1 MLKNWKMGFVIAT
14 MVAVITAVSMGAVF
28 YISNRNITSMLINDV
43 ENNMQTSLD
52 AKTKLIDEY
61 ILNAENQL
69 LSFSKEQNIIDLL
82 KNPADS
88 AKREELQNYNSEYF
102 ASLDGWEGIYVCDWK
117 TETLTHSNTSA
128 VGMVLREGDS
138 LEQLH
143 DNLEAA
149 KGGIFN
155 TGILK
160 SPASGQIII
169 SMYVPI
175 YDGDTPLGF
184 VGGAIQ
190 TDGLA
195 QQLNSVSTHGI
206 ENTTYSLINVVQK
219 QYIFDDN
226 PDLILTEI
234 EDASLLDIV
243 SAIESGEETGQVTYA
258 GEDGTDYFSVFKS
271 LPDRGWALV
280 IRNDRDELY
289 QPIYKSQL
297 ILGSICGL
305 AFLLITIMS
314 GVMININ
321 LKPLKKVIRKIE
333 KIETLDLS
341 EDDLIT
347 GYIGCRSEVGKLAT
361 AVNSLTVTFRKML
374 NTLNECSESL
384 VGSSETMRTA
394 SNNLLDSVED
404 NSSTTAELSASIL
417 NTNSSIETVTGEVE
431 KIHEIVEDI
440 TDSAQDGNEKS
451 DTLIQTANTMSRTA
465 SETLR
470 NNTKKV
476 EETKKDIENAMANL
490 QSLVKINEMATQILD
505 ITSQTNLLSL
515 NASIEAARAGEAG
528 RGFAVVAGE
537 IGSLAE
543 NSSETV
549 NQIQALCV
557 DANKSIE
564 SIKMCF
570 EDIIAFMETD
580 VSSKFQEFAT
590 MAGQYEA
597 VVNDIREVIHGIHDK
612 TSAFSESAAN
622 IREQINTVRLASN
635 DNEQGVDDI
644 IVKNDLTSQTAE
656 SIIKTADLNQ
666 SNVEAIKEILD
677 MFK

>member
-1 MLKNWKMGFVIAT
+1 MLKNWKMGFVIASI
-14 MVAVITAVSMGAVF
+14 VAVVSALSMGVVF
-28 YISNRNITSMLINDV
+28 YLSNSNITSVLINDV

-69 LSFSKEQNIIDLL
+69 VSFSKQPYILDCL
-82 KNPADS
+82 KNKGDK
-88 AKREELQNYNSEYF
+88 AKREALQAYNSEYF
-102 ASLDGWEGIYVCDWK
+102 AALNGWEGLYLCDWA

-128 VGMVLREGDS
+128 VGLVLREGDS
-138 LEQLH
+138 LKQLH
-143 DNLEAA
+143 DSLTAA
-149 KGGIFN
+149 KGGVYN

-175 YDGDTPLGF
+175 YDGDEPLGF
-184 VGGAIQ
+184 VGGAIK
-190 TDGLA
+190 TDGLS
-195 QQLNSVSTHGI
+195 QQLDAVSTHGI
-206 ENTTYSLINVVQK
+206 ENTTYSLINVGKK

-226 PDLILTEI
+226 ADLILTEI
-234 EDASLLDIV
+234 EDKALRDVMSK
-243 SAIESGEETGQVTYA
+243 IEGGEETGQLTYN
-258 GEDGTDYFSVFKS
+258 GEDGVQYFSVFKS
-271 LPDRGWALV
+271 IPERGWALV
-280 IRNDRDELY
+280 IRNDQDELY
-289 QPIYKSQL
+289 QPVYQSRLVQGIV
-297 ILGSICGL
+297 CGL
-305 AFLLITIMS
+305 AFLLITVIS
-314 GVMININ
+314 WLMINVN

-341 EDDLIT
+341 EDDMIK
-347 GYIGCRSEVGKLAT
+347 GYIGRKSEVGKLAT
-361 AVNSLTVTFRKML
+361 AVDSLTVTFRKIVG
-374 NTLNECSESL
+374 TLNECSESL

-394 SNNLLDSVED
+394 SKDLMGGVED
-404 NSSTTAELSASIL
+404 NSATTEQLSASIL
-417 NTNSSIETVTGEVE
+417 NTNSSIEVVTGEVE
-431 KIHEIVEDI
+431 KIHDIVGDI
-440 TDSAQDGNEKS
+440 TDRAQDGSEKS
-451 DTLIQTANTMSRTA
+451 QTLIQTANTMSKTA
-465 SETLR
+465 SETME

-476 EETKKDIENAMANL
+476 EETKRNIEEAMKNL

-528 RGFAVVAGE
+528 KGFAVVAGE

-549 NQIQALCV
+549 NQIQALCK

-564 SIKMCF
+564 SVKECF

-580 VSSKFQEFAT
+580 VSGKFKEFAA
-590 MAGQYEA
+590 MASEYEV
-597 VVNDIREVIHGIHDK
+597 VVNDIREVIQSIHNK
-612 TSAFSESAAN
+612 TSVFSESASN
-622 IREQINTVRLASN
+622 IRDQINNVRMASS

-644 IVKNDLTSQTAE
+644 IVKNDMTTQTAD
-656 SIIKTADLNQ
+656 SIIKIADQNQ
-666 SNVEAIKEILD
+666 SNVEAIKDIVD

>member
-1 MLKNWKMGFVIAT
+1 MLKNWKMGFVIAA
-14 MVAVITAVSMGAVF
+14 MVAVITAISMGAVF

-69 LSFSKEQNIIDLL
+69 LSFSKEQNIKDLL
-82 KNPADS
+82 QNTADN

-102 ASLDGWEGIYVCDWK
+102 ASLEGWEGIYVCDWK
-117 TETLTHSNTSA
+117 TETLTHSNVSA

-138 LEQLH
+138 LNQLH
-143 DNLEAA
+143 ENLTAA

-206 ENTTYSLINVVQK
+206 ENTSYSLINVAQK

-234 EDASLLDIV
+234 EETSLLDII
-243 SAIESGEETGQVTYA
+243 SIIDGGKETGQVTYK
-258 GEDGTDYFSVFKS
+258 GEDGKDHFTVFKS
-271 LPDRGWALV
+271 LPDRGWALI
-280 IRNDRDELY
+280 IRNDKDELY
-289 QPIYKSQL
+289 KPVYKSQL
-297 ILGSICGL
+297 ILGIICGL
-305 AFLLITIMS
+305 AFLLITVMS

-333 KIETLDLS
+333 KIEALDLS
-341 EDDLIT
+341 EDDMIK
-347 GYIGCRSEVGKLAT
+347 GYIGYRSEVGKLAT
-361 AVNSLTVTFRKML
+361 AVNSLTVTFRKMVS
-374 NTLNECSESL
+374 TLNECSESL
-384 VGSSETMRTA
+384 VGSSETMRTV
-394 SNNLLDSVED
+394 SNNLMGSVED

-431 KIHEIVEDI
+431 KIHDIVEDI
-440 TDSAQDGNEKS
+440 TDCAQDGSEKS
-451 DTLIQTANTMSRTA
+451 DALIQTANTMSKTA
-465 SETLR
+465 SDTLG

-476 EETKKDIENAMANL
+476 EETKKNIEIAMSNL

-505 ITSQTNLLSL
+505 ITNQTNLLSL

-564 SIKMCF
+564 SIKECF
-570 EDIIAFMETD
+570 ADIIAFMETD
-580 VSSKFQEFAT
+580 VSGKFQEFAT
-590 MAGQYEA
+590 MAGQYES
-597 VVNDIREVIHGIHDK
+597 VVNDIREVIHNIHNQ
-612 TSAFSESAAN
+612 TSVFSESATN
-622 IREQINTVRLASN
+622 IREQINNVRIASN

-644 IVKNDLTSQTAE
+644 IVKNDLTTQTAE
-656 SIIKTADLNQ
+656 SIIKIADLNK

>member
-1 MLKNWKMGFVIAT
+1 MCNW
-14 MVAVITAVSMGAVF
+14 
-28 YISNRNITSMLINDV
+28 
-43 ENNMQTSLD
+43 E
-52 AKTKLIDEY
+52 
-61 ILNAENQL
+61 
-69 LSFSKEQNIIDLL
+69 
-82 KNPADS
+82 
-88 AKREELQNYNSEYF
+88 
-102 ASLDGWEGIYVCDWK
+102 

-128 VGMVLREGDS
+128 IGLVLREGDS
-138 LEQLH
+138 LKQLH
-143 DNLEAA
+143 ENLTAT

-155 TGILK
+155 MGILK

-175 YDGDTPLGF
+175 FDGDSPLGF

-206 ENTTYSLINVVQK
+206 ENTTYSLINVDQK

-234 EDASLLDIV
+234 QDTSLLDII
-243 SAIESGEETGQVTYA
+243 STIDSGQETGQVTYN
-258 GEDGTDYFSVFKS
+258 GEDGKKYFSVFKS
-271 LPDRGWALV
+271 LPHRGWALV
-280 IRNDRDELY
+280 IRNDKDELY
-289 QPIYKSQL
+289 KPVYKSQL
-297 ILGSICGL
+297 ILGIICGL
-305 AFLLITIMS
+305 AFLLITVMS
-314 GVMININ
+314 GVMINVN

-333 KIETLDLS
+333 KIEALDLS
-341 EDDLIT
+341 EDDLIK
-347 GYIGCRSEVGKLAT
+347 GYIGYGSEVGKLAT
-361 AVNSLTVTFRKML
+361 AVDSLTVTFRKML
-374 NTLNECSESL
+374 STLNECSESL
-384 VGSSETMRTA
+384 VGSSETMRTV
-394 SNNLLDSVED
+394 SNNLMGSVEN
-404 NSSTTAELSASIL
+404 NSTTTAELSASIL

-431 KIHEIVEDI
+431 KIHDIVEDI
-440 TDSAQDGNEKS
+440 SDSVQDGSKKS
-451 DTLIQTANTMSRTA
+451 DTLIQTANTMSKTA
-465 SETLR
+465 SDTLG

-476 EETKKDIENAMANL
+476 EETKKNIEIAMANL

-505 ITSQTNLLSL
+505 ITNQTNLLSL
-515 NASIEAARAGEAG
+515 NASIEAARAGAAG

-564 SIKMCF
+564 SIKVCF

-580 VSSKFQEFAT
+580 VSGKFQEFAT
-590 MAGQYEA
+590 MAGQYET
-597 VVNDIREVIHGIHDK
+597 VVNDIREVIQNIHNK
-612 TSAFSESAAN
+612 TSVFSESATN
-622 IREQINTVRLASN
+622 IREQINNVRIASN

-644 IVKNDLTSQTAE
+644 IVKNDLTTQTAE
-656 SIIKTADLNQ
+656 SIIKIADLNQ

>member
-1 MLKNWKMGFVIAT
+1 MLKNWKMGFVIASI
-14 MVAVITAVSMGAVF
+14 VAVVSALSMGVVF
-28 YISNRNITSMLINDV
+28 YLSNSNITSVLINDV

-69 LSFSKEQNIIDLL
+69 VSFSKQPYILDCL
-82 KNPADS
+82 KNKGDK
-88 AKREELQNYNSEYF
+88 AKREALQAYNSEYF
-102 ASLDGWEGIYVCDWK
+102 AALNGWEGLYLFDWA

-128 VGMVLREGDS
+128 VGLVLREGDS
-138 LEQLH
+138 LKQLH
-143 DNLEAA
+143 ESLTAA
-149 KGGIFN
+149 KGGVYN

-175 YDGDTPLGF
+175 YDGDEPLGF
-184 VGGAIQ
+184 VGGAIK
-190 TDGLA
+190 TDGLS
-195 QQLNSVSTHGI
+195 QQLDAVSTHGI
-206 ENTTYSLINVVQK
+206 ENTTYSLINVGKK

-226 PDLILTEI
+226 ADLILTEI
-234 EDASLLDIV
+234 EDTALLDV
-243 SAIESGEETGQVTYA
+243 MSKIEGGEETGQLTYD
-258 GEDGTDYFSVFKS
+258 GEDGVRYFSVFKS
-271 LPDRGWALV
+271 IPERDWALV
-280 IRNDRDELY
+280 IRNDQDELY
-289 QPIYKSQL
+289 QPVYRSRLVQGIV
-297 ILGSICGL
+297 CGL
-305 AFLLITIMS
+305 AFLLITVMS
-314 GVMININ
+314 WLMINVN

-341 EDDLIT
+341 EDDMIK
-347 GYIGCRSEVGKLAT
+347 GYIGRKSEVGKLAT
-361 AVNSLTVTFRKML
+361 AVDSLTVTFRKIVG
-374 NTLNECSESL
+374 TLNECSESL

-394 SNNLLDSVED
+394 SKDLMGGVED
-404 NSSTTAELSASIL
+404 NSATTEQLSASIL
-417 NTNSSIETVTGEVE
+417 NTNSSIEVVTGEVE
-431 KIHEIVEDI
+431 KIHDIVGDI
-440 TDSAQDGNEKS
+440 TDRAQDGSEKS
-451 DTLIQTANTMSRTA
+451 QTLIQTANTMSKTA
-465 SETLR
+465 SETME

-476 EETKKDIENAMANL
+476 EETKRNIEEAMKNL

-528 RGFAVVAGE
+528 KGFAVVAGE

-549 NQIQALCV
+549 NQIQALCK

-564 SIKMCF
+564 SVKECF

-580 VSSKFQEFAT
+580 VSGKFKEFAA
-590 MAGQYEA
+590 MASEYEV
-597 VVNDIREVIHGIHDK
+597 VVNDIREVIQSIHNK
-612 TSAFSESAAN
+612 TSVFSESASN
-622 IREQINTVRLASN
+622 IRDQINNVRMASS

-644 IVKNDLTSQTAE
+644 IVKNDMTTQTAD
-656 SIIKTADLNQ
+656 SIIKIADQNQ
-666 SNVEAIKEILD
+666 SNVEAIKDIVD

>member
-14 MVAVITAVSMGAVF
+14 IVAVISAVSMGVVF
-28 YISNRNITSMLINDV
+28 YISNSNITSVLINDV
-43 ENNMQTSLD
+43 ENNMQTSLE

-61 ILNAENQL
+61 ILNAESQL
-69 LSFSKEQNIIDLL
+69 ISFSKEGDILDFLRNTSD
-82 KNPADS
+82 K
-88 AKREELQNYNSEYF
+88 AKRQELQTYNSEYF
-102 ASLDGWEGIYVCDWK
+102 AALKGWEGLYVCDWK

-128 VGMVLREGDS
+128 VGLVLREGDS
-138 LEQLH
+138 LKQLH
-143 DNLEAA
+143 ENLTAA

-160 SPASGQIII
+160 SPASGQLII

-195 QQLNSVSTHGI
+195 QQLDSVSTHGI
-206 ENTTYSLINVVQK
+206 ENTIYSLINVEKK

-234 EDASLLDIV
+234 KEKSLLDVMSMID
-243 SAIESGEETGQVTYA
+243 GGKETGQVTYN
-258 GEDGTDYFSVFKS
+258 GEDGVEYFSVFKAI
-271 LPDRGWALV
+271 PERGWALV
-280 IRNDRDELY
+280 IRNDKDELY
-289 QPIYKSQL
+289 QPVYSSRL
-297 ILGSICGL
+297 VLGFVCVL
-305 AFLLITIMS
+305 AFLLITVMS
-314 GVMININ
+314 WVMITVN

-333 KIETLDLS
+333 KIESLDLS
-341 EDDLIT
+341 EDDMIQ
-347 GYIGCRSEVGKLAT
+347 GYIGYRSEVGKLAT
-361 AVNSLTVTFRKML
+361 AVDSLTVTFRKMVS
-374 NTLNECSESL
+374 TLNDCSESL

-394 SNNLLDSVED
+394 SKDLMGSVED
-404 NSSTTAELSASIL
+404 NSATTEELSASIL
-417 NTNSSIETVTGEVE
+417 NTNSSIGVVTGEVE
-431 KIHEIVEDI
+431 KIHGIVGDI
-440 TDSAQDGNEKS
+440 TDCAKDGSEKS
-451 DTLIQTANTMSRTA
+451 DELIQTANTMSRTA
-465 SETLR
+465 ADTLE

-476 EETKKDIENAMANL
+476 EETKKNIEAAMRNL

-564 SIKMCF
+564 SIQTCF
-570 EDIIAFMETD
+570 EDIIAFMEKD
-580 VSSKFQEFAT
+580 VSGRFQEFAD

-597 VVNDIREVIHGIHDK
+597 VVNDIQEVIHNIHDK
-612 TSAFSESAAN
+612 SSAFSESATN
-622 IREQINTVRLASN
+622 IREQINNVKMASN

-644 IVKNDLTSQTAE
+644 IVKNDMTTQTAD
-656 SIIKTADLNQ
+656 SIIRIADLNQ
-666 SNVEAIKEILD
+666 SNVEAIKDILD

>member
-1 MLKNWKMGFVIAT
+1 M
-14 MVAVITAVSMGAVF
+14 
-28 YISNRNITSMLINDV
+28 
-43 ENNMQTSLD
+43 
-52 AKTKLIDEY
+52 
-61 ILNAENQL
+61 
-69 LSFSKEQNIIDLL
+69 
-82 KNPADS
+82 
-88 AKREELQNYNSEYF
+88 
-102 ASLDGWEGIYVCDWK
+102 YVCDWK

-128 VGMVLREGDS
+128 VGMVLREGDP

-143 DNLEAA
+143 QSLTAA
-149 KGGIFN
+149 KGGVYN

-160 SPASGQIII
+160 SPASGEIII

-190 TDGLA
+190 TDGLS
-195 QQLNSVSTHGI
+195 QQLNSISTHGI
-206 ENTTYSLINVVQK
+206 ENMSYSLINVEKK

-226 PDLILTEI
+226 PDLILTDI
-234 EDASLLDIV
+234 EDTSLLNIMSIIDG
-243 SAIESGEETGQVTYA
+243 GEETGQTIYD
-258 GEDGTDYFSVFKS
+258 GEDGTEYFSVFKS
-271 LPDRGWALV
+271 LPERGWALV
-280 IRNDRDELY
+280 IRNDKEELY
-289 QPIYKSQL
+289 KPVYNSRL
-297 ILGSICGL
+297 ILGIVCGL
-305 AFLLITIMS
+305 AFLLITVMS
-314 GVMININ
+314 WLMININ
-321 LKPLKKVIRKIE
+321 LKPLKKVILKIE
-333 KIETLDLS
+333 KIEALDLS
-341 EDDLIT
+341 EDDMIK
-347 GYIGCRSEVGKLAT
+347 GYIGYKSEVGKLAT

-374 NTLNECSESL
+374 NTLNDCSKSL

-394 SNNLLDSVED
+394 SNDLMDSVED
-404 NSSTTAELSASIL
+404 NSATTEQLSASIL
-417 NTNSSIETVTGEVE
+417 NTNSSIETVTDEVE
-431 KIHEIVEDI
+431 KIQSIVEDI

-451 DTLIQTANTMSRTA
+451 DTLIQTANAMSKAA
-465 SETLR
+465 SDTLA

-476 EETKKDIENAMANL
+476 EETKRNIEVAMTNL
-490 QSLVKINEMATQILD
+490 QSLVKINEMASQILD

-549 NQIQALCV
+549 NQIQELCV

-580 VSSKFQEFAT
+580 VSGKFQEFAD
-590 MAGQYEA
+590 MSGQYEA
-597 VVNDIREVIHGIHDK
+597 VVNDIREVIHGIHNK
-612 TSAFSESAAN
+612 TSAFSESATN
-622 IREQINTVRLASN
+622 IRSQINNVRMASN
-635 DNEQGVDDI
+635 DNEQGVDGI
-644 IVKNDLTSQTAE
+644 IVKNDMTTQTAE
-656 SIIKTADLNQ
+656 SIIKIADLNQ

>member
-1 MLKNWKMGFVIAT
+1 MLKNWKMGFVIAA
-14 MVAVITAVSMGAVF
+14 MVAVITAISMGAVF

-69 LSFSKEQNIIDLL
+69 LSFSKEQNIKDLL
-82 KNPADS
+82 QNTADN

-102 ASLDGWEGIYVCDWK
+102 ASLEGWEGIYVCDWK
-117 TETLTHSNTSA
+117 TETLTHSNVSA
-128 VGMVLREGDS
+128 VGMILREGDS
-138 LEQLH
+138 LNQLH
-143 DNLEAA
+143 ENLTAA

-206 ENTTYSLINVVQK
+206 ENTSYSLINVAQK

-234 EDASLLDIV
+234 EETSLLDII
-243 SAIESGEETGQVTYA
+243 SIIDGGKETGQVTYK
-258 GEDGTDYFSVFKS
+258 GEDGKDHFTVFKS
-271 LPDRGWALV
+271 LPDRGWALI
-280 IRNDRDELY
+280 IRNDKDELY
-289 QPIYKSQL
+289 KPVYKSQL
-297 ILGSICGL
+297 ILGIICGL
-305 AFLLITIMS
+305 AFLLITVMS

-333 KIETLDLS
+333 KIEALDLS
-341 EDDLIT
+341 EDDMIK
-347 GYIGCRSEVGKLAT
+347 GYIGYRSEVGKLAT
-361 AVNSLTVTFRKML
+361 AVNSLTVTFRKMVS
-374 NTLNECSESL
+374 TLNECSESL
-384 VGSSETMRTA
+384 VGSSETMRTV
-394 SNNLLDSVED
+394 SNNLMGSVED

-431 KIHEIVEDI
+431 KIHDIVEDI
-440 TDSAQDGNEKS
+440 TDCAQDGSEKS
-451 DTLIQTANTMSRTA
+451 DALIQTANTMSKTA
-465 SETLR
+465 SDTLG

-476 EETKKDIENAMANL
+476 EETKKNIEIAMSNL

-505 ITSQTNLLSL
+505 ITNQTNLLSL

-564 SIKMCF
+564 SIKECF
-570 EDIIAFMETD
+570 ADIIAFMETD
-580 VSSKFQEFAT
+580 VSGKFQEFAT
-590 MAGQYEA
+590 MAGQYES
-597 VVNDIREVIHGIHDK
+597 VVNDIREVIHNIHNQ
-612 TSAFSESAAN
+612 TSVFSESATN
-622 IREQINTVRLASN
+622 IREQINNVRIASN

-644 IVKNDLTSQTAE
+644 IVKNDLTTQTAE
-656 SIIKTADLNQ
+656 SIIKIADLNQ

>member
-1 MLKNWKMGFVIAT
+1 MLKNWKMGFVIASI
-14 MVAVITAVSMGAVF
+14 VAVVSALSMGVVF
-28 YISNRNITSMLINDV
+28 YLSNSNITSVLINDV

-69 LSFSKEQNIIDLL
+69 VSFSKQPYILDCL
-82 KNPADS
+82 KNKGDK
-88 AKREELQNYNSEYF
+88 AKREALQAYNSEYF
-102 ASLDGWEGIYVCDWK
+102 AALNGWEGLYLCDWA

-128 VGMVLREGDS
+128 VGLVLREGDS
-138 LEQLH
+138 LKQLH
-143 DNLEAA
+143 DSLTAA
-149 KGGIFN
+149 KGGVYN

-175 YDGDTPLGF
+175 YDGDEPLGF
-184 VGGAIQ
+184 VGGAIK
-190 TDGLA
+190 TDGLS
-195 QQLNSVSTHGI
+195 QQLDAVSTHGI
-206 ENTTYSLINVVQK
+206 ENTTYSLINVGKK

-226 PDLILTEI
+226 ADLILTEI
-234 EDASLLDIV
+234 EDTALLDV
-243 SAIESGEETGQVTYA
+243 MSKIEGGEETGQLTYD
-258 GEDGTDYFSVFKS
+258 GEDGVRYFSVFKS
-271 LPDRGWALV
+271 IPERDWALV
-280 IRNDRDELY
+280 IRNDQDELY
-289 QPIYKSQL
+289 QPVYRSRLVQGIV
-297 ILGSICGL
+297 CGL
-305 AFLLITIMS
+305 AFLLITVMS
-314 GVMININ
+314 WLMINVN

-341 EDDLIT
+341 EDDMIK
-347 GYIGCRSEVGKLAT
+347 GYIGRKSEVGKLAT
-361 AVNSLTVTFRKML
+361 AVDSLTVTFRKIVG
-374 NTLNECSESL
+374 TLNECSESL

-394 SNNLLDSVED
+394 SKDLMGGVED
-404 NSSTTAELSASIL
+404 NSATTEQLSASIL
-417 NTNSSIETVTGEVE
+417 NTNSSIEVVTGEVE
-431 KIHEIVEDI
+431 KIHDIVGDI
-440 TDSAQDGNEKS
+440 TDRAQDGSEKS
-451 DTLIQTANTMSRTA
+451 QTLIQTANTMSKTA
-465 SETLR
+465 SETME

-476 EETKKDIENAMANL
+476 EETKRNIEEAMKNL

-528 RGFAVVAGE
+528 KGFAVVAGE

-549 NQIQALCV
+549 NQIQALCK

-564 SIKMCF
+564 SVKECF

-580 VSSKFQEFAT
+580 VSGKFKEFAA
-590 MAGQYEA
+590 MASEYEV
-597 VVNDIREVIHGIHDK
+597 VVNDIREVIQSIHNK
-612 TSAFSESAAN
+612 TSVFSESASN
-622 IREQINTVRLASN
+622 IRDQINNVRMASS

-644 IVKNDLTSQTAE
+644 IVKNDMTTQTAD
-656 SIIKTADLNQ
+656 SIIKIADQNQ
-666 SNVEAIKEILD
+666 SNVEAIKDIVD

>member
-1 MLKNWKMGFVIAT
+1 MLKNWKMGFVIASI
-14 MVAVITAVSMGAVF
+14 VAVVSALSMGVVF
-28 YISNRNITSMLINDV
+28 YLSNSNITSVLINDV

-69 LSFSKEQNIIDLL
+69 VSFSKQPYILDCL
-82 KNPADS
+82 KNKGDK
-88 AKREELQNYNSEYF
+88 AKREALQAYNSEYF
-102 ASLDGWEGIYVCDWK
+102 AALNGWEGLYLCDWA

-128 VGMVLREGDS
+128 VGLVLREGDS
-138 LEQLH
+138 LKQLH
-143 DNLEAA
+143 DSLTAA
-149 KGGIFN
+149 KGGVYN

-175 YDGDTPLGF
+175 YDGDEPLGF
-184 VGGAIQ
+184 VGGAIK
-190 TDGLA
+190 TDGLS
-195 QQLNSVSTHGI
+195 QQLDAVSTHGI
-206 ENTTYSLINVVQK
+206 ENTTYSLINVGKK

-226 PDLILTEI
+226 ADLILTEI
-234 EDASLLDIV
+234 EDKALLDV
-243 SAIESGEETGQVTYA
+243 MSKIEGGEETGQLTYN
-258 GEDGTDYFSVFKS
+258 GEDGVQYFSVFKS
-271 LPDRGWALV
+271 IPERGWALV
-280 IRNDRDELY
+280 IRNDQDELY
-289 QPIYKSQL
+289 QPVYQSRLVQGIV
-297 ILGSICGL
+297 CGL
-305 AFLLITIMS
+305 AFLLITVIS
-314 GVMININ
+314 WLMINVN

-341 EDDLIT
+341 EDDMIK
-347 GYIGCRSEVGKLAT
+347 GYIGRKSEVGKLAT
-361 AVNSLTVTFRKML
+361 AVDSLTVTFRKIVG
-374 NTLNECSESL
+374 TLNECSESL

-394 SNNLLDSVED
+394 SKDLMGGVED
-404 NSSTTAELSASIL
+404 NSATTEQLSASIL
-417 NTNSSIETVTGEVE
+417 NTNSSIEVVTGEVE
-431 KIHEIVEDI
+431 KIHDIVGDI
-440 TDSAQDGNEKS
+440 TDRAQDGSEKS
-451 DTLIQTANTMSRTA
+451 QTLIQTANTMSKTA
-465 SETLR
+465 SETME

-476 EETKKDIENAMANL
+476 EETKRNIEEAMKNL

-528 RGFAVVAGE
+528 KGFAVVAGE

-549 NQIQALCV
+549 NQIQALCK

-564 SIKMCF
+564 SVKECF

-580 VSSKFQEFAT
+580 VSGKFKEFAA
-590 MAGQYEA
+590 MASEYEV
-597 VVNDIREVIHGIHDK
+597 VVNDIREVIQSIHNK
-612 TSAFSESAAN
+612 TSVFSESASN
-622 IREQINTVRLASN
+622 IRDQINNVRMASS

-644 IVKNDLTSQTAE
+644 IVKNDMTTQTAD
-656 SIIKTADLNQ
+656 SIIKIADQNQ
-666 SNVEAIKEILD
+666 SNVEAIKDIVD

>member
-1 MLKNWKMGFVIAT
+1 MLKNLKMGS
-14 MVAVITAVSMGAVF
+14 VITTIVAAITVISMGAVF

-43 ENNMQTSLD
+43 ENSMQTSLE

-61 ILNAENQL
+61 ILNAEKQL
-69 LSFSKEQNIIDLL
+69 MSFSKEPDIKALLQNPDDKAIQ
-82 KNPADS
+82 
-88 AKREELQNYNSEYF
+88 EELQNYNSEYF
-102 ASLDGWEGIYVCDWK
+102 ASLTGWEGMYVCDWK
-117 TETLTHSNTSA
+117 TETLTHSNTSV
-128 VGMVLREGDS
+128 VGMVLREGDP

-143 DNLEAA
+143 QSLTAA
-149 KGGIFN
+149 KGGVYN

-160 SPASGQIII
+160 SPASGEIII

-190 TDGLA
+190 TDGLS
-195 QQLNSVSTHGI
+195 QQLNSISTHGI
-206 ENTTYSLINVVQK
+206 ENMSYSLINVEKK

-226 PDLILTEI
+226 PDLILTDI
-234 EDASLLDIV
+234 EDTSLLNIMSIIDG
-243 SAIESGEETGQVTYA
+243 GEETGQTIYD
-258 GEDGTDYFSVFKS
+258 GEDGTEYFSVFKS
-271 LPDRGWALV
+271 LPERGWALV
-280 IRNDRDELY
+280 IRNDKEELY
-289 QPIYKSQL
+289 KPVYDSRL
-297 ILGSICGL
+297 ILGIVCSL
-305 AFLLITIMS
+305 AFLLITVMS
-314 GVMININ
+314 WLMININ
-321 LKPLKKVIRKIE
+321 LKPLKKVILKIE
-333 KIETLDLS
+333 KIEALDLS
-341 EDDLIT
+341 EDDMIK
-347 GYIGCRSEVGKLAT
+347 GYIGYKSEVGKLAT

-374 NTLNECSESL
+374 NTLNDCSKSL

-394 SNNLLDSVED
+394 SNVLMDSVED
-404 NSSTTAELSASIL
+404 NSATTEQLSASIL
-417 NTNSSIETVTGEVE
+417 NTNSSIETVTDEVE
-431 KIHEIVEDI
+431 KIQSIVEDI

-451 DTLIQTANTMSRTA
+451 DTLIQTANAMSKAA
-465 SETLR
+465 SDTLA

-476 EETKKDIENAMANL
+476 EETKRNIEVAMTNL
-490 QSLVKINEMATQILD
+490 QSLVKINEMASQILD

-549 NQIQALCV
+549 NQIQELCV

-580 VSSKFQEFAT
+580 VSGKFQEFAD
-590 MAGQYEA
+590 MSGQYEA
-597 VVNDIREVIHGIHDK
+597 VVNDIREVIHGIHNK
-612 TSAFSESAAN
+612 TSAFSESATN
-622 IREQINTVRLASN
+622 IRSQINNVRMASN
-635 DNEQGVDDI
+635 DNEQGVDGI
-644 IVKNDLTSQTAE
+644 IVKNDMTTQTAE
-656 SIIKTADLNQ
+656 SIIKIADLNQ